1 MPRAMGASR
10 HAGFDVIAWP
20 ADCLSLGVPSEWV
33 KPNEALS
40 EGLRRVDSGAKE
52 WIGLLAYRLT
62 NRTDELFPG
71 SK

>member
-1 MPRAMGASR
+1 
-10 HAGFDVIAWP
+10 
-20 ADCLSLGVPSEWV
+20 LSLGVPSEWV

-40 EGLRRVDSGAKE
+40 EGLRRVDFGAKE

-62 NRTDELFPG
+62 NRTGELFPG